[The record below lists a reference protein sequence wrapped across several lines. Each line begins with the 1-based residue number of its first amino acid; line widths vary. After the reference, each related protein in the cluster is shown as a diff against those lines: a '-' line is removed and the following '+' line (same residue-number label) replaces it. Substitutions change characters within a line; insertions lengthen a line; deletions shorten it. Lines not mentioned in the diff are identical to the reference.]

1 MTTSN
6 TRPFMTYISVKD
18 MARLKAFA
26 EASSRS
32 MTQVVREALSAKMS
46 DGDPYT
52 AGFNDGVTASIN
64 SVKGIKAAQM
74 RFPSGASF
82 ADITEAELE
91 KLYLKTKGTKK

>member
-18 MARLKAFA
+18 MARLKKFA
-26 EASSRS
+26 ATNNRS

-52 AGFNDGVTASIN
+52 AGFNDAVSASIEAIN
-64 SVKGIKAAQM
+64 AMRAAQM

-82 ADITEAELE
+82 AEITADELE
-91 KLYLKTKGTKK
+91 KLRLKTSGGAE